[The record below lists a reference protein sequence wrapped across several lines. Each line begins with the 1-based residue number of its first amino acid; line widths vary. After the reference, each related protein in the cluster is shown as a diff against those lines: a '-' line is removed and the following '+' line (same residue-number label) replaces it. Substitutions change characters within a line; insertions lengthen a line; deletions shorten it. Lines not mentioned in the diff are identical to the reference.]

1 MPHVLADRES
11 SLIWKPAILTW
22 DGKDKLSLGI
32 LIRYHFFPLKL
43 YVNQG
48 ISCKYSTSSLL
59 NRCPFSP
66 MFGETGFQSGW
77 SAGAPPWAPHCIEL
91 SLTFLHGLLLKVRSV
106 QPLPSRVGMGSAACY
121 SCLSFPSFPFPVSM
135 RFPLLSSWAPTEPYE
150 LFTYRNMTPACTEN
164 SAHLHFSLIVLPQ
177 TSQCV
182 ISYEWLV
189 TPVSCCAREEGREKA
204 IICKRVNSAK

>member
-11 SLIWKPAILTW
+11 SLIWKPAVLTW
-22 DGKDKLSLGI
+22 DGKDKLSLGT
-32 LIRYHFFPLKL
+32 LIRYHIFPLKL

-66 MFGETGFQSGW
+66 MFWGFQRGR

-91 SLTFLHGLLLKVRSV
+91 SLTFPQGLLLKVRSV
-106 QPLPSRVGMGSAACY
+106 QPLTSHVGTGSAACY

-135 RFPLLSSWAPTEPYE
+135 TSPLLSSWAPTEPYE
-150 LFTYRNMTPACTEN
+150 LFTYRNMTPA
-164 SAHLHFSLIVLPQ
+164 LHWKFSSLTLF
-177 TSQCV
+177 TDCFA
-182 ISYEWLV
+182 
-189 TPVSCCAREEGREKA
+189 T
-204 IICKRVNSAK
+204 N